1 MLIWETSRGDHSKPF
16 LRFEFFCESPPSCFK
31 AHKILETPQ
40 VLRLFLGLGLWTRA
54 CQYVVEK
61 ELLNFIEKYFFRN
74 RMIVWNTDTLM
85 LGKY

>member
-1 MLIWETSRGDHSKPF
+1 MLIWETSREDHSKPF

-31 AHKILETPQ
+31 ANNILETPQ
-40 VLRLFLGLGLWTRA
+40 VLEKNVGTWTLDSGLSICCRKGTSK
-54 CQYVVEK
+54 CYE
-61 ELLNFIEKYFFRN
+61 NTFRN